1 MSSSDLIRWGG
12 RAALLAG
19 TLWIVLGLVSF
30 AIPRPAAGPAFQGT
44 FSYYLVEVIF
54 SLACIGM
61 LGGLV
66 GLHVVQAR
74 GLGRLG
80 TVGFSLAFTG
90 IALIVISTL
99 TTLLLGREVLSI
111 LFVVGMIGA
120 LVGLVMLGIATL
132 RARVLPQWSAA
143 VLLVSALGFPVYF
156 VFDVYGG
163 GIVFGL
169 IWLVLGYALL
179 SNRGQAVG
187 EQPSRVR

>member
-1 MSSSDLIRWGG
+1 M
-12 RAALLAG
+12 LAG
-19 TLWIVLGLVSF
+19 VLWIVLGLVSL
-30 AIPRPAAGPAFQGT
+30 AIPRPVAGPAFQGT

-66 GLHVVQAR
+66 GLHVIQAR
-74 GLGRLG
+74 SLGRLG
-80 TVGFSLAFTG
+80 TVGFFLAFTG
-90 IALIVISTL
+90 TALIVISTV
-99 TTLLLGREVLSI
+99 TTLLLGREVLGI

-120 LVGLVMLGIATL
+120 LVGLGMLGIATL
-132 RARVLPQWSAA
+132 SARVLPQWCGAL
-143 VLLVSALGFPVYF
+143 LLVSVFGFPVYF

-169 IWLVLGYALL
+169 IWLALGYALL